1 VGGSSAVN
9 ATCAI
14 RGTPDDYQRW
24 AAEFGC
30 DGWGWPEMLAA
41 FLTAEDDA
49 DYGGDGRHGKG
60 GPIPLWR
67 PPVDSLPP
75 LSRGLRAALSGLG
88 HPSCD
93 DYHAPDSTGVSRSAL
108 TVRDGRRVST
118 NDAYLEPARARAN
131 LGVRGDT
138 LVDRVL
144 LNGRRAVGV
153 RTETGAEIEAG
164 QVIVSAGAIHSPA
177 ILLRSG
183 IGVDDGLAAGANL
196 IEHAATAGFEL
207 ELTESG
213 QMPSTDSLVF
223 NAMLRYSSEL
233 AGAGPNGMQIVWFDG
248 VSPTGEPRTGG
259 RILGAVMRVFSRGT
273 VRLRSGRADED
284 PIVDFNLLADE
295 RDLIRLRDAV
305 RRIIELIRHPEVAAI
320 TRGALAADTPLD
332 QLDSDAA
339 IDAWLMRTVSDYV
352 HAVGTCRMGRVGEPA
367 AVVDTDCQ
375 VIGYPGLRVCDASV
389 MPDLPRA
396 NTHLTTVAIAERL
409 SLKLADRQST
419 SVPGRSC
426 SA

>member
-1 VGGSSAVN
+1 
-9 ATCAI
+9 
-14 RGTPDDYQRW
+14 
-24 AAEFGC
+24 
-30 DGWGWPEMLAA
+30 
-41 FLTAEDDA
+41 
-49 DYGGDGRHGKG
+49 
-60 GPIPLWR
+60 
-67 PPVDSLPP
+67 
-75 LSRGLRAALSGLG
+75 
-88 HPSCD
+88 
-93 DYHAPDSTGVSRSAL
+93 
-108 TVRDGRRVST
+108 
-118 NDAYLEPARARAN
+118 
-131 LGVRGDT
+131 
-138 LVDRVL
+138 
-144 LNGRRAVGV
+144 
-153 RTETGAEIEAG
+153 
-164 QVIVSAGAIHSPA
+164 
-177 ILLRSG
+177 
-183 IGVDDGLAAGANL
+183 
-196 IEHAATAGFEL
+196 
-207 ELTESG
+207 
-213 QMPSTDSLVF
+213 
-223 NAMLRYSSEL
+223 
-233 AGAGPNGMQIVWFDG
+233 MQIVWFDG